1 MKIYNSLL
9 DVIDGFD
16 VFLFDAYGVF
26 WGGDGFYKN
35 SKETMRLL
43 VNMGKTVVVVSNAT
57 LLHDDMVSSY
67 LRKGMV
73 EGIDYNFMV
82 SSGEV
87 LREDLLEQKLS
98 FKTCVSPC
106 SFYTIGAT
114 HEKMFAETIYRQVED
129 MEAADFIFC
138 GVPFLTKEDV
148 IRFSEYSDCF
158 LPVKTNDKNEVFIWD
173 TTIIEPFMP
182 TIERAAAL
190 KLPVLNANPDYLA
203 QEGHPLL
210 KSTEAQFVIRNGTIA
225 ETLRQQGN
233 ELLEYGKPHKNI
245 YDYVFAELKN
255 CGKMVAKNKI
265 CMIGDTIRTDIKGAV
280 NAGIVPILCVKTG
293 VTSLELRKG
302 NSIENL
308 CENEKIDVKQVI
320 KINSVGGE

>member
-1 MKIYNSLL
+1 MKIYDSLM
-9 DVIDGFD
+9 DIINDFE

-26 WGGDGFYKN
+26 WNGDGFYKN

-57 LLHDDMVSSY
+57 LLHEDMVASY
-67 LRKGMV
+67 RRKGMM

-87 LREDLLEQKLS
+87 LREDLLNQKLS

-173 TTIIEPFMP
+173 TTIIEPFLP
-182 TIERAAAL
+182 IIEKAAAL

-210 KSTEAQFVIRNGTIA
+210 KNDRAQFVIRNGTIA

-280 NAGIVPILCVKTG
+280 NVGIVPVLCVQTG
-293 VTSLELRKG
+293 VTAMELSKG
-302 NSIENL
+302 NTVKNL
-308 CENEKIDVKQVI
+308 CESENIDVQQI
-320 KINSVGGE
+320 IEINSVGGK

>member
-16 VFLFDAYGVF
+16 IFLFDAYGVF

-67 LRKGMV
+67 LRKAMV

-87 LREDLLEQKLS
+87 LREDLLKQKLS
-98 FKTCVSPC
+98 FNTCTLPHC
-106 SFYTIGAT
+106 FYTIGAT

-158 LPVKTNDKNEVFIWD
+158 LPVKINDKNEVFIWD

-182 TIERAAAL
+182 IIEKAAAL